1 MRSEVKGDDECVASM
16 FAPLRR
22 PLLPIDALSFLA
34 HLLCSFDAGLSL
46 STDEPGVYIMES
58 GDGRKLY
65 IGKSVKLSSR
75 VPSYF
80 NHGGDVTLA
89 VSPAVSVSKRIA
101 VMTKLVERYFLTLS
115 WEVRRGRV
123 GGQVRCRRSLTIYI
137 YIYIFTEV
145 GER

>member
-1 MRSEVKGDDECVASM
+1 
-16 FAPLRR
+16 
-22 PLLPIDALSFLA
+22 
-34 HLLCSFDAGLSL
+34 
-46 STDEPGVYIMES
+46 MES

-101 VMTKLVERYFLTLS
+101 VMTNLVERYFLTLS
-115 WEVRRGRV
+115 REVRRGPV
-123 GGQVRCRRSLTIYI
+123 A
-137 YIYIFTEV
+137 
-145 GER
+145 